1 MFGKIAAFEFRY
13 QLRQPVFYV
22 VSLVFF
28 LLSFGS
34 VASENVSFGLG
45 PNVHKNAPTAIAIA
59 SLFFGMFYMLVTTAF
74 VANVVIRDD
83 ATGYGP
89 IVRSTRVRKF
99 DYLFGRFIGAF
110 GAVLVSFLAVPLGM
124 MAGTLA
130 PWVDPETLGP
140 FRFGDYAYNY
150 AVFAVPSLLLT
161 SALFFALATVTRSM
175 MATYL
180 GVVGLFV
187 AYLVGSSFLGRPELE
202 DVGALLDPFGITAYG
217 KAIEYWTTAEN
228 NTRNVRLTGEVLA
241 NRGLVVGLCLAMLA
255 LAYALFRFETRGK
268 AARKKEKLAKQ
279 LEAPQGAA
287 VRPSGPLPS
296 PRFGVAT
303 AWGTLVKRTRFEMAQ
318 VFKSPALPVLLLLG
332 VFQVGTVLWFST
344 ENDLTAVYPV
354 TRLMIDGARN
364 GMSLILLIVA
374 TYYAGELVWR
384 ERERRVHEI
393 TDSSAVPD
401 WAFVLPKALG
411 ITLVLISLMVA
422 AALTGIVLQ
431 TIRGYTNYELGK
443 YLAWYLLP
451 EAVSAASFAA
461 LAVFVQVLSPHKF
474 VGWGI
479 MVVYMISRIVLGNL
493 GFDHPLYSFG
503 ASAAVPLSDMNG
515 QGDFRGF
522 AWWFDAYWGA
532 LSVIMLVLS
541 YALWRRGTESRYLPR
556 LRRLPRRL
564 AGPAG
569 LIGGVA
575 LVAFVALG
583 SFIFL
588 NTTVWNEYRSRQGW
602 EKLQADYEKALLR
615 YENTPQPSVTAVKL
629 DLDLDPHTPR
639 LVTRG
644 QYVLENRTGAPLRE
658 VHLRS
663 QERDLKFR
671 TLAVEGARRTRAYDE
686 YRYWIY
692 SFDRPMA
699 AGERR
704 TVSFETELTQRGF
717 KAGGNTTRLVD
728 NGSFINNSEFAPSV
742 GMDRRGLL
750 QERAKRRKHDLPP
763 ELRMAKL
770 EDPAARRFNY
780 VRADWVNADIT
791 VTTVADQTPIAPGY
805 KVSDV
810 TRNGRRTARFVT
822 EAPILHFFSVQSARY
837 AVKTERYKGVELSI
851 YHHPDHTWNVDR
863 MIRSLKTGLDY
874 YQANYGPYQFRQ
886 ARIIEFPA
894 YANFAQAFANTMPY
908 SESIGF
914 VARYRDEEKIDYVTM
929 VTAHELAHQWWAH
942 QIIGAGVQG
951 ATSLS
956 ETLAEYSALMVME
969 KTNGPARLR
978 KFLKRELDGYLGG
991 RGQDPLGESPLV
1003 RVEAGQQ
1010 YIHYQKGGLVLYLLR
1025 DWMGEA
1031 PVNRALQQ
1039 VLNDYRFKGAPYPT
1053 SVELVRALRAEA
1065 GPQHQGLI
1073 TDLFERITLYDAKA
1087 QTAKAVRRPDGRWD
1101 VTLTVAAKKLYANA
1115 EGDETEAPL
1124 NEQFDVGVFT
1134 AEPGKKDFDEK
1145 DVLVFVRRPVH
1156 SGAQTFT
1163 FTVDRKPTHA
1173 GVDPYNK
1180 WIDRDSDDNTVAV
1193 TEG

>member
-22 VSLVFF
+22 VTLVFF

-150 AVFAVPSLLLT
+150 AAFAVPSLLLT

-187 AYLVGSSFLGRPELE
+187 AYLVGSSFLGRPEIE
-202 DVGALLDPFGITAYG
+202 EVGALLDPFGITAFS

-228 NTRNVRLTGEVLA
+228 NTRNVRLTGEVLT
-241 NRGLVVGLCLAMLA
+241 NRALVVGLCLALLA

-268 AARKKEKLAKQ
+268 AARKKEKLARQ
-279 LEAPQGAA
+279 LEAPVAT
-287 VRPSGPLPS
+287 VRPTGPLPA
-296 PRFGVAT
+296 PRFGGAA
-303 AWGTLVKRTRFEMAQ
+303 AWSTLVKRTRFEMAQ
-318 VFKSPALPVLLLLG
+318 IFKSPALPVLLLLG

-344 ENDLTAVYPV
+344 ENELTAVYPL

-364 GMSLILLIVA
+364 GMSLILIIVA

-411 ITLVLISLMVA
+411 ISLVLISLMVA
-422 AALTGIVLQ
+422 AILTGIVLQ

-451 EAVSAASFAA
+451 EAVGAFCFAA

-479 MVVYMISRIVLGNL
+479 MVIYMISRIVLGNL

-515 QGDFRGF
+515 QGDYRGF
-522 AWWFDAYWGA
+522 AWWFDAYWSA
-532 LSVIMLVLS
+532 LAVIMLVLS

-564 AGPAG
+564 AGAPG
-569 LIGGVA
+569 IIGGVA

-583 SFIFL
+583 SFIFV

-615 YENTPQPSVTAVKL
+615 YENTPQPSVTTVKL
-629 DLDLDPHTPR
+629 ALDLDPHTPR

-686 YRYWIY
+686 FRYWIY

-699 AGERR
+699 PGERR
-704 TVSFETELTQRGF
+704 TVDFVTELAQRGF
-717 KAGGNTTRLVD
+717 RAGGNTTRLVD
-728 NGSFINNSEFAPSV
+728 NGSFINNGEFAPSV
-742 GMDRRGLL
+742 GMDRSGLL
-750 QERAKRRKHDLPP
+750 QERAKRRKHGLPP

-770 EDPAARRFNY
+770 ENPAARRFNY

-810 TRNGRRTARFVT
+810 TRDGRRTARFVT

-851 YHHPDHTWNVDR
+851 YHHPAHTWNVDR
-863 MIRSLKTGLDY
+863 MIRALKTGLDY

-914 VARYRDEEKIDYVTM
+914 AARYRDEEKIDYVTM

-942 QIIGAGVQG
+942 QIVGADAQG

-978 KFLKRELDGYLGG
+978 KFLKFELDGYLGG

-1031 PVNRALQQ
+1031 PVNRALQR

-1053 SVELVRALRAEA
+1053 SAELVRALRAEA

-1087 QTAKAVRRPDGRWD
+1087 QAAKAVRRPDGRWD

-1145 DVLVFVRRPVH
+1145 DVLVFQRRPVR

>member
-1 MFGKIAAFEFRY
+1 MFGKIASFEFRY

-22 VSLVFF
+22 VTFVFF

-34 VASENVSFGLG
+34 VASENVGFGLG
-45 PNVHKNAPTAIAIA
+45 PNVHKNAPVAIAVA

-83 ATGYGP
+83 STGYGP

-150 AVFAVPSLLLT
+150 AVFAAPSLLLT
-161 SALFFALATVTRSM
+161 SAVFFALATVTRSM

-180 GVVGLFV
+180 GVVALFV
-187 AYLVGSSFLGRPELE
+187 AYLVGSSFLGRPELRE
-202 DVGALLDPFGITAYG
+202 IGALLDPFGLTAYG
-217 KAIEYWTTAEN
+217 KETQYWTTAES
-228 NTRNVRLTGEVLA
+228 NTRNPRLAGDILA
-241 NRGLVVGLCLAMLA
+241 NRALVIGLCLAFLA

-268 AARKKEKLAKQ
+268 AARKKEKLAK
-279 LEAPQGAA
+279 LAAPQPAPRAA
-287 VRPSGPLPS
+287 GPLPA
-296 PRFGVAT
+296 PRFGRET
-303 AWGTLVKRTRFEMAQ
+303 AWSTLVKRTRFEMAQ
-318 VFKSPALPVLLLLG
+318 IFKSPALFVLLLLG
-332 VFQVGTVLWFST
+332 VFQVGTLLWFST

-354 TRLMIDGARN
+354 TRLMISGAQG
-364 GMSLILLIVA
+364 GMSLILIIVA

-401 WAFVLPKALG
+401 WAFVLPKVLG
-411 ITLVLISLMVA
+411 ITLVLISLTVA

-431 TIRGYTNYELGK
+431 TIKGYTNYEIGK
-443 YLAWYLLP
+443 YLYWYILP

-461 LAVFVQVLSPHKF
+461 LAVFFQVISPHKF
-474 VGWGI
+474 VGWGL
-479 MVVYMISRIVLGNL
+479 MVLYTISRVVMGNL
-493 GFDHPLYSFG
+493 GYDHPLYNYG
-503 ASAAVPLSDMNG
+503 ASIGVPLSDMNG
-515 QGDFRGF
+515 QGDYRGF
-522 AWWFDAYWGA
+522 AWVLDAYWGA
-532 LSVIMLVLS
+532 FALLLLVLS
-541 YALWRRGTESRYLPR
+541 YALWRRGTETRYLPR

-564 AGPAG
+564 MGAP
-569 LIGGVA
+569 GVIAALA
-575 LVAFVALG
+575 LVAFVGLG
-583 SFIFL
+583 AFIYV
-588 NTTVWNEYRSRQGW
+588 NTNVWNEYRSSPGW
-602 EKLQADYEKALLR
+602 ERQQAAYEKALLR
-615 YENTPQPSVTAVKL
+615 YENTPQPSVTDVRL
-629 DLDLDPHTPR
+629 VVDLHPATPR
-639 LVTRG
+639 LVARG
-644 QYVLENRTGAPLRE
+644 RYVLENRTGAPLRE
-658 VHLRS
+658 VHLRT
-663 QERDLKFR
+663 QERDLSFR
-671 TLAVEGARRTRAYDE
+671 SLAVEGARRTRSYDDFK
-686 YRYWIY
+686 YWIY
-692 SFDRPMA
+692 TFDQPMA
-699 AGERR
+699 PGERR
-704 TVSFETELTQRGF
+704 AVTFESVLTQRGF
-717 KAGGNTTRLVD
+717 KASGNTTRLVD
-728 NGSFINNSEFAPSV
+728 NGSFINNGEFAPVV
-742 GMDRRGLL
+742 GMDRGGLL
-750 QERAKRRKHDLPP
+750 QERAKRRKHGLPP

-791 VTTVADQTPIAPGY
+791 VSTVADQTPIAPGY

-810 TRNGRRTARFVT
+810 TRDGRRTARFVT
-822 EAPILHFFSVQSARY
+822 EAPILHFFSIQSARY

-851 YHHPDHTWNVDR
+851 YHHPGHAWNVDR

-874 YQANYGPYQFRQ
+874 YQANFGPYQFRQ

-908 SESIGF
+908 SESLGF
-914 VARYRDEEKIDYVTM
+914 VARYRDEEKIDYVTF
-929 VTAHELAHQWWAH
+929 VTAHELGHQWWAH
-942 QIIGAGVQG
+942 QLIGADAQG

-969 KTNGPARLR
+969 KTNGHARLR
-978 KFLKRELDGYLGG
+978 KFLKSELDGYLGG

-1003 RVEAGQQ
+1003 RVEATQQ
-1010 YIHYQKGGLVLYLLR
+1010 YVHYQKGGLVMYLLR
-1025 DWMGEA
+1025 DWIGEA
-1031 PVNRALQQ
+1031 AVNRALQR

-1087 QTAKAVRRPDGRWD
+1087 QTAKAVRRADGRWD

-1115 EGDETEAPL
+1115 KGDETEAPL

-1134 AEPGKKDFDEK
+1134 AEPGKKAFDEK
-1145 DVLVFVRRPVH
+1145 DVLVFERRPIR
-1156 SGAQTFT
+1156 SGTQTYT
-1163 FTVDRKPTHA
+1163 FTVNRKPTHA
-1173 GVDPYNK
+1173 GIDPYNK
-1180 WIDRDSDDNTVAV
+1180 WIDRDSDDNTVPV